1 MFKLEKLSKSF
12 TQDKSTLVAVSS
24 VSATI
29 QKGEK
34 VGIIGLSGAGKST
47 LLKLLSMQERPDSG
61 SLFIDD
67 VDLLTL
73 KGKDLLRM
81 RKRLGFVF
89 QGVHLI
95 SQKNVKDNIAFPL
108 TLYQSTF
115 KEIDSKVTH
124 VLNLVGLSDK
134 AYAYPNTL
142 SGGQKQRVGIARA
155 LITQPEVLLCD
166 EPTSALDPL
175 TTASILECLDNV
187 HTQTNVT
194 LLVITHDM
202 HVIKRLC
209 DRVIVMHEGS
219 FVEEGKVS
227 EVFNSPQHPQT
238 RLILS
243 ASEGQ

>member
-108 TLYQSTF
+108 TLDQSTF

>member
-95 SQKNVKDNIAFPL
+95 SQKNVKGNIAFPL
-108 TLYQSTF
+108 TLDQSTF

-175 TTASILECLDNV
+175 TTASILECLNNV
-187 HTQTNVT
+187 HAQTNVT

-209 DRVIVMHEGS
+209 DRVIVMHEGA

-243 ASEGQ
+243 ASEGR

>member
-1 MFKLEKLSKSF
+1 MFKLENLSKSF

-108 TLYQSTF
+108 TLDQSTF

-187 HTQTNVT
+187 HAQTNVT

-243 ASEGQ
+243 ASEGR

>member
-108 TLYQSTF
+108 TLDQSTF

-187 HTQTNVT
+187 HAQTNVT

-243 ASEGQ
+243 ASEGR

>member
-12 TQDKSTLVAVSS
+12 TQDKSTLMAVSS

-108 TLYQSTF
+108 TLDQSTF

-187 HTQTNVT
+187 HAQTNVT

-243 ASEGQ
+243 ASEGR

>member
-12 TQDKSTLVAVSS
+12 TQDKSTLVAVSR

-108 TLYQSTF
+108 TLDQSTSQ
-115 KEIDSKVTH
+115 EIDSKVNH

-134 AYAYPNTL
+134 ALAYPNTL

-187 HTQTNVT
+187 HAQTNVT

-209 DRVIVMHEGS
+209 DRVIVMHEGA

-243 ASEGQ
+243 ASEGR

>member
-108 TLYQSTF
+108 TLDKSTF

-187 HTQTNVT
+187 HAQTNVT

>member
-108 TLYQSTF
+108 TLDQSTF

-175 TTASILECLDNV
+175 TTASILQCLDNV
-187 HTQTNVT
+187 HAQTNVT

-243 ASEGQ
+243 ASEGR